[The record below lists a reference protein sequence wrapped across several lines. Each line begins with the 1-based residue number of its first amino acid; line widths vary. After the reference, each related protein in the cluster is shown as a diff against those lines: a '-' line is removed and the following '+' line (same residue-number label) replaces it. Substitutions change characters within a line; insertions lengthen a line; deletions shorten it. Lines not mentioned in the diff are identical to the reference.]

1 MTMNNE
7 QPSDTYKRLFNYV
20 IADILYQ
27 VCKSNPDYCV
37 KDTIGED
44 NFQVAIWKAMS
55 RYEAKALEH
64 MSGKRLDRH
73 KLASCICG
81 AIIEVQPLM
90 GLNGANIP
98 SNANEVVA
106 LYVGL
111 SVVKVFMMYDV
122 LSDAPLDRRDD
133 IRKYLKNKFEMKLPS
148 LEENVCDTQEYR
160 RNMINALYWSH
171 SRCNTLQ
178 KECFRYDIWAY
189 SKIFYHLELFNKD
202 YLKNFYQEYV
212 KQLERV

>member
-7 QPSDTYKRLFNYV
+7 QLSDTNRLLFDYV
-20 IADILYQ
+20 IADILSQ
-27 VCKSNPDYCV
+27 VCRNNPNYCV
-37 KDTIGED
+37 KHVIGED
-44 NFQVAIWKAMS
+44 SFQVATWKAMV

-81 AIIEVQPLM
+81 AIIEIQPLE
-90 GLNGANIP
+90 GQNGAKIP
-98 SNANEVVA
+98 KNANEIVA

-122 LSDAPLDRRDD
+122 LRDAPMDRRDE
-133 IRKYLKNKFEMKLPS
+133 IRRYLKNKFEMKLPS
-148 LEENVCDTQEYR
+148 LEENVCDTQEYH
-160 RNMINALYWSH
+160 RNIINALYWSH
-171 SRCNTLQ
+171 GKCDISR

-189 SKIFYHLELFNKD
+189 AKIFYHLELFNKD
-202 YLKNFYQEYV
+202 YLKNFYLEYARR
-212 KQLERV
+212 LGCD